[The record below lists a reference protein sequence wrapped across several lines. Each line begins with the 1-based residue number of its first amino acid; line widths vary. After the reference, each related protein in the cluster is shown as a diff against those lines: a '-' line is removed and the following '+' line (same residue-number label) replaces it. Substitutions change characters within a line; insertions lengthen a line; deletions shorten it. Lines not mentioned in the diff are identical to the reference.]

1 MKTSNFINCVLESN
15 QSQCL
20 KLFVELNTQKVKAE
34 KHGDNAGKV
43 LYKLMNNAVYGKII
57 ENLRNRIDV
66 RLVSKKKDQLFKME
80 IKNQAM
86 SQKRFDNDLLV
97 IRKSKVKLTLKKQHM
112 SKYYDDLRKLVIAKM
127 KDETG
132 GVAIKETA
140 GLRSKMDSSLEDDS
154 GQHKKAEGVNKNVV
168 KTISH
173 R

>member
-43 LYKLMNNAVYGKII
+43 LYRLMSNAVYGKII

-86 SQKRFDNDLLV
+86 SQKRFDNDLV
-97 IRKSKVKLTLKKQHM
+97 SIRKSKVH
-112 SKYYDDLRKLVIAKM
+112 Y
-127 KDETG
+127 
-132 GVAIKETA
+132 
-140 GLRSKMDSSLEDDS
+140 
-154 GQHKKAEGVNKNVV
+154 
-168 KTISH
+168 
-173 R
+173 